1 MTHASAAIL
10 ILAAGQSRRMR
21 GADKMLEDI
30 DGQPLIRRQA
40 EVALAA
46 GLPVWVALPPD
57 RPLRRAALRGLAVTL
72 VEVPD
77 AAKGLS
83 FSIKAGNAAV
93 PADMAMILWL
103 ADLPEITREDLGR
116 LARAAQVAPT
126 AIIRATTAAGRPG
139 HPIVFPPA
147 LRTELAAL
155 KGDYGARDVL
165 KQYSA
170 ATVFVPL
177 PANRAL
183 TDLDTPEDWAAWR
196 LRQSH

>member
-1 MTHASAAIL
+1 MIQPRAAIL

-30 DGQPLIRRQA
+30 EGQPLIRRQA

-57 RPLRRAALRGLAVTL
+57 RTLRRAALRGLAVTL

-116 LARAAQVAPT
+116 LARAAQGAPT

-155 KGDYGARDVL
+155 TGDYGARDVL